1 MPETAKVHAPCRHR
15 PKPA

>member
-1 MPETAKVHAPCRHR
+1 MPETAKVHASGRDR